1 MGRGRRGGR
10 ALARTAGVVAGA
22 VAGVTVARVLRAP
35 FRGGRPREA
44 GPRDGWQVVTIDR
57 PPERVLPGGRWPEPL
72 RRLDGAV
79 EVAQGPAPGG
89 RGTELA
95 ARPVR
100 GVPVTGM
107 AAHLVGGDPA
117 PLVREALRQAKQL
130 AETGELLRAD
140 RSPVEGPR
148 PAQSAPAGPGTGW
161 PGAAGPGPVGPG
173 GDPAGPG

>member
-1 MGRGRRGGR
+1 MGRGRRGGRGGR

-22 VAGVTVARVLRAP
+22 VAGATAARALRGP
-35 FRGGRPREA
+35 LGGGRRRAA
-44 GPRDGWQVVTIDR
+44 GPRDDWQVVTIDR

-72 RRLDGAV
+72 RRFDGAV

-100 GVPVTGM
+100 GAPVPGM
-107 AAHLVGGDPA
+107 AAHLVGDDPA
-117 PLVREALRQAKQL
+117 LLVREALRQAKQL

-140 RSPVEGPR
+140 RSPLDGPR
-148 PAQSAPAGPGTGW
+148 PARTATTGPGT
-161 PGAAGPGPVGPG
+161 AGPG

>member
-22 VAGVTVARVLRAP
+22 VAGVTVARVLRGP
-35 FRGGRPREA
+35 FRGGRPRTG

-107 AAHLVGGDPA
+107 AAHLVGGGDPA

-140 RSPVEGPR
+140 RSPPEGPR
-148 PAQSAPAGPGTGW
+148 PARAAPTGPGTGW
-161 PGAAGPGPVGPG
+161 PGAAGPGDGP
-173 GDPAGPG
+173 AVPG